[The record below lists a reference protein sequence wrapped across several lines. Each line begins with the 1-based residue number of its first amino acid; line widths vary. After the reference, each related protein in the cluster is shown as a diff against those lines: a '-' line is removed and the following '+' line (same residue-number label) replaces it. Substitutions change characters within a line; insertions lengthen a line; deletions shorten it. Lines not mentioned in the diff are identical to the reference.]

1 MGPVGDEGS
10 TVYLRPETAQG
21 IFVNFKNVVD
31 TSRMRPPF
39 GIAQQGKSFRNE
51 IVTENFIF
59 RSREFEQ
66 MEMEFFVPPAEADTW
81 YTYWRDARYRWFTDL
96 GIQPEHLRLRDHDA
110 DELAHYSKAC
120 ADVEYAFPFGW
131 KELEGIA
138 NRTDF
143 DLSRHAEATGR
154 DLRFFDDQ
162 TQERY
167 IPYVIEPA
175 LGVDRACL
183 CFLCDAFQEDE
194 IEGETRT
201 VLRLHPALAPIKVG
215 ILPLVKKDGL
225 PDIAH
230 RIEEELRRLYAV
242 YYDEKGAIGRRY
254 RRLDECGTPYC
265 VTVDYDTKEDQKVT
279 IRDRDTLA
287 QDRVSLDQ
295 LDAWFRERI
304 PV

>member
-1 MGPVGDEGS
+1 
-10 TVYLRPETAQG
+10 
-21 IFVNFKNVVD
+21 
-31 TSRMRPPF
+31 
-39 GIAQQGKSFRNE
+39 
-51 IVTENFIF
+51 
-59 RSREFEQ
+59 
-66 MEMEFFVPPAEADTW
+66 
-81 YTYWRDARYRWFTDL
+81 
-96 GIQPEHLRLRDHDA
+96 LRDHDA